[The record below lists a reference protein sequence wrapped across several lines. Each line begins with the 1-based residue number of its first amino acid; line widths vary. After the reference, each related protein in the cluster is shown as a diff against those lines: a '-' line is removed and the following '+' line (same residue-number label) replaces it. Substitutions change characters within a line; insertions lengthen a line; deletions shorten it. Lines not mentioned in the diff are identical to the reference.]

1 MRWGFRHYLTHFFL
15 RGGDG
20 GGAFGGTYPSVVRL
34 RFGPG
39 LGFDG
44 SFGICRLTCC
54 VVAVVVALWV
64 ARIPLFEDS
73 LKVPVVIAEL
83 VA

>member
-1 MRWGFRHYLTHFFL
+1 MASHFFFL
-15 RGGDG
+15 GGGG
-20 GGAFGGTYPSVVRL
+20 GGALGGTYPSVVRL

-39 LGFDG
+39 PGLDG
-44 SFGICRLTCC
+44 SFGTADLTCS

-73 LKVPVVIAEL
+73 LTVPVVVAEL

>member
-1 MRWGFRHYLTHFFL
+1 
-15 RGGDG
+15 
-20 GGAFGGTYPSVVRL
+20 
-34 RFGPG
+34 
-39 LGFDG
+39 
-44 SFGICRLTCC
+44 

-73 LKVPVVIAEL
+73 LTVPVVAAEL